1 MGIGIFTD
9 KAHRP
14 ADDEVLAAI
23 GDKLPLWQELI
34 RYIREKYPV
43 EEDFKFLY
51 GKNYGWALRF
61 RIKGQLLTSLYP
73 AKGGFNAQ
81 INLSEEAVEK
91 VPSLKPGKNVQKA
104 IERANP
110 YPEGRWLFVS
120 VESEKDLRDI
130 QLLLAL
136 RTGAKLVK

>member
-9 KAHRP
+9 KEHRP
-14 ADDEVLAAI
+14 TDDEVLAAI
-23 GDKLPLWQELI
+23 VNKLPLWQELI

-43 EEDFKFLY
+43 QEDFKFLY

-73 AKGGFNAQ
+73 VKGGFTAQ
-81 INLSEEAVEK
+81 INLSSEAVEK
-91 VPSLKPGKNVQKA
+91 AQSLKPGKNVQQA
-104 IERANP
+104 IAQANP
-110 YPEGRWLFVS
+110 YPEGRWLFVN

-130 QLLLAL
+130 QRLLAL
-136 RTGAKLVK
+136 RTGEKQIK

>member
-9 KAHRP
+9 KKHRP
-14 ADDEVLAAI
+14 TDVEVLDAI
-23 GDKLPLWQELI
+23 DDKLPLWQELI
-34 RYIREKYPV
+34 RHIREKYPV
-43 EEDFKFLY
+43 QEDFKFLY

-73 AKGGFNAQ
+73 VKGGFTAQ
-81 INLSEEAVEK
+81 INLSPEAVEK
-91 VPSLKPGKNVQKA
+91 VQSLKPGKNVQQA
-104 IERANP
+104 IAQATP

-130 QLLLAL
+130 QRLLAL
-136 RTGAKLVK
+136 RAQPKRR